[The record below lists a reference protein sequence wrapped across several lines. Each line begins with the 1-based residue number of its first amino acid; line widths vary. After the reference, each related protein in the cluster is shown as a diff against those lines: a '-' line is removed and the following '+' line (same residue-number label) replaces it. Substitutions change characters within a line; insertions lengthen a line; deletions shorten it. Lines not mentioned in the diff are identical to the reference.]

1 MRKVN
6 LILGIIAILLGLMLF
21 LIDSPIFA
29 VILLLIGA
37 LNVYAGV
44 RKPKPE
50 PETAPTTVKK
60 EICAFTVAGFDYYQ
74 DALKEFLYRE
84 NPEYSYSKSDLID
97 MEDERI
103 YEYEPYIGYPDLV
116 PEPDNKYDSNA
127 IAVLL
132 EGTRVGYVPRN
143 YQESVAPYLT
153 DDSVSREIEIYGG
166 KYKVLQL
173 GEDYDERLEPKAS
186 DYTITRDSTPYKAS
200 VRLYTML

>member
-1 MRKVN
+1 MKKIA
-6 LILGIIAILLGLMLF
+6 LIVGIICLLFGIILFPLG
-21 LIDSPIFA
+21 SPVGG
-29 VILLLIGA
+29 VILLLLGA
-37 LNVYAGV
+37 LNVFNGV

-50 PETAPTTVKK
+50 PETVPTPVKK

-132 EGTRVGYVPRN
+132 EGTRVGYVPRK

-186 DYTITRDSTPYKAS
+186 DYTITRDSTSYKAS
-200 VRLYTML
+200 VRLYTTL